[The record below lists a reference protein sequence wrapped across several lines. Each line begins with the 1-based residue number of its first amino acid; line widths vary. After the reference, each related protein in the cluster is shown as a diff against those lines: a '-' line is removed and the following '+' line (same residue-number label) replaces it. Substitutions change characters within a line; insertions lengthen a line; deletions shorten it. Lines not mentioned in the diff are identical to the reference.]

1 MKRKYPWSI
10 LKWKTTFNNNLIT
23 EQIIP
28 LHVLHPLFRIKLTKK
43 VITAIWLMLGTK
55 AQLDNYNK
63 QIQDSNQDK
72 GADSQCLTISE
83 AQKRTSR

>member
-1 MKRKYPWSI
+1 M
-10 LKWKTTFNNNLIT
+10 N
-23 EQIIP
+23 
-28 LHVLHPLFRIKLTKK
+28 K

-63 QIQDSNQDK
+63 RIQDSNQDK
-72 GADSQCLTISE
+72 GADSQCLTTSE